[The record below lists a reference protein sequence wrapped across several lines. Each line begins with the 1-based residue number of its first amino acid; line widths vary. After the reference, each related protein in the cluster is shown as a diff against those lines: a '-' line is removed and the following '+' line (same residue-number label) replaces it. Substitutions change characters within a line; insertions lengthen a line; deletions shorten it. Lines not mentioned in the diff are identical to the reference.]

1 MSFPENFVW
10 GAAAASYQIEGGAYD
25 DGKGLSVWDM
35 MCRQQGRVYAGHTGD
50 VAIDHYHR
58 YKEDVALMK
67 EMGLMAYRLSISWP
81 RVLPEGVGPVN
92 EAGLDFYDRLVDE
105 LLAADI
111 VPYVTLFHWDFPHA
125 LYCRG
130 GWLNPQSSEWFAE
143 YAEVVVDKLSDRV
156 KHWMTLNEP
165 QCFIGLGL
173 LDGIHAPGD
182 KLGLEEVLLAGHHTL
197 LAHGRSVQVIRARAK
212 LESSVGYAPTGSPVI
227 PADEED
233 KDNVEQARK
242 AMFAV
247 NNRNCWNISWWSD
260 PVILGH
266 YPEDGLS
273 TYGSAAPKVKDSDFD
288 IMCQPL
294 DFYGTNIYNGWTIGR
309 NEQGRFRQVDRPQG
323 NPICANKWPV
333 TPEALYWGSRFYHE
347 RYGLPI
353 IITEN
358 GLSNQDWVSL
368 DGKVHDPQRIDFTE
382 RYLLEFERAGEDGIP
397 IEGYF
402 HWSVFDNFEWAEGYK
417 ERFGLV
423 YVDYQT
429 QERTLKDSAHWYRT
443 VIESNGTVLGANRA
457 ER

>member
-1 MSFPENFVW
+1 MSFPDNFVW
-10 GAAAASYQIEGGAYD
+10 GAAAASYQIEGGAYE

-35 MCRQQGRVYAGHTGD
+35 VCRQQGRVYEGHTGD

-58 YKEDVALMK
+58 YKEDVVLMK
-67 EMGLMAYRLSISWP
+67 QMGLMAYRLSISWP

-105 LLAADI
+105 LVAADI

-130 GWLNPQSSEWFAE
+130 GWLNPQSPEWFAE

-212 LESSVGYAPTGSPVI
+212 LESSIGYAPTGSPVM
-227 PADEED
+227 PVDETD

-247 NNRNCWNISWWSD
+247 KNRNCWNISWWSD

-273 TYGSAAPKVKDSDFD
+273 TYGSAAPKFKDSDFD

-309 NEQGRFRQVDRPQG
+309 NEQGRFRQVDRSQG

-333 TPEALYWGSRFYHE
+333 TPEALYWGARFYHE

-368 DGKVHDPQRIDFTE
+368 DGKVHDPQRIDFTK
-382 RYLLEFERAGEDGIP
+382 RYLLEFKRAGEEGIP

-417 ERFGLV
+417 ERFGMV

-429 QERTLKDSAHWYRT
+429 QERILKDSAHWYRT
-443 VIESNGTVLGANRA
+443 VIESNGAVLGPN
-457 ER
+457 

>member
-1 MSFPENFVW
+1 MSFPDNFVW
-10 GAAAASYQIEGGAYD
+10 GAAAASYQIEGGAYE

-58 YKEDVALMK
+58 YKEDVVLMK
-67 EMGLMAYRLSISWP
+67 QMGLMAYRLSISWP

-105 LLAADI
+105 LVAADI

-130 GWLNPQSSEWFAE
+130 GWLNPQSPEWFAE

-212 LESSVGYAPTGSPVI
+212 LESSIGYAPTGSPVM
-227 PADEED
+227 PVDETD

-247 NNRNCWNISWWSD
+247 KNRNCWNISWWSD

-273 TYGSAAPKVKDSDFD
+273 TYGSAAPKFKDSDFD

-309 NEQGRFRQVDRPQG
+309 NEQGRFRQVDRSQG

-333 TPEALYWGSRFYHE
+333 TPEALYWGARFYHE

-368 DGKVHDPQRIDFTE
+368 DGKVHDPQRIDFTK
-382 RYLLEFERAGEDGIP
+382 RYLLEFKRAGEEGIP

-417 ERFGLV
+417 ERFGMV

-429 QERTLKDSAHWYRT
+429 QERILKDSAHWYRT
-443 VIESNGTVLGANRA
+443 VIESNGAVLGPN
-457 ER
+457 

>member
-1 MSFPENFVW
+1 MSFPDNFVW
-10 GAAAASYQIEGGAYD
+10 GAAAASYQIEGGAYE

-58 YKEDVALMK
+58 YKEDVVLMK
-67 EMGLMAYRLSISWP
+67 QMGLMAYRLSISWP

-105 LLAADI
+105 LVAADI

-130 GWLNPQSSEWFAE
+130 GWLNPQSPEWFAE

-182 KLGLEEVLLAGHHTL
+182 KLGLEEVLLAGHHAL

-212 LESSVGYAPTGSPVI
+212 LESSIGYAPTGSPVM
-227 PADEED
+227 PVDETD

-247 NNRNCWNISWWSD
+247 KNRNCWNISWWSD

-273 TYGSAAPKVKDSDFD
+273 TYGSAAPKFKDSDFD

-309 NEQGRFRQVDRPQG
+309 NEQGRFRQVDRSQG

-333 TPEALYWGSRFYHE
+333 TPEALYWGARFYHE

-368 DGKVHDPQRIDFTE
+368 DGKVHDPQRIDFTK
-382 RYLLEFERAGEDGIP
+382 RYLLEFKRAGEEGIP

-417 ERFGLV
+417 ERFGMV

-429 QERTLKDSAHWYRT
+429 QERILKDSAHWYRT
-443 VIESNGTVLGANRA
+443 VIESNGAVLGPN
-457 ER
+457 

>member
-1 MSFPENFVW
+1 MSFPEGFVW

-35 MCRQQGRVYAGHTGD
+35 MCRQQGRVYSGHTGE

-92 EAGLDFYDRLVDE
+92 DAGLAFYDRLIDE
-105 LLAADI
+105 LLAAEI
-111 VPYVTLFHWDFPHA
+111 TPYVTLFHWDFPHD

-130 GWLNPQSSEWFAE
+130 GWLNPQSPEWFAE
-143 YAEVVVDKLSDRV
+143 YTEVIVDKLSDRV
-156 KHWMTLNEP
+156 RNWMTLNEP
-165 QCFIGLGL
+165 QCFIGLSL
-173 LDGIHAPGD
+173 QEGIHAPGD
-182 KLGLEEVLLAGHHTL
+182 KLGLEEVLLAGHHAL

-212 LESSVGYAPTGSPVI
+212 TTPSVGYAPTGTVVS
-227 PADEED
+227 PADE
-233 KDNVEQARK
+233 KDPENVEAARR
-242 AMFAV
+242 AMYAV
-247 NNRNCWNISWWSD
+247 KNKNCWNISWWSD
-260 PVILGH
+260 PVIMGH

-273 TYGSAAPKVKDSDFD
+273 TYGSAVPKIKENDFD

-309 NEQGRFRQVDRPQG
+309 NEQGKFRQVERPAG
-323 NPICANKWPV
+323 HPVCGNKWPV
-333 TPEALYWGSRFYHE
+333 TPEALYWGPRFYHE

-353 IITEN
+353 IIMEN
-358 GLSNQDWVSL
+358 GLSSQDWVSL
-368 DGKVHDPQRIDFTE
+368 DGKVHDPQRIDFTQ
-382 RYLLEFERAGEDGIP
+382 RYLLEFERAGEDGVP

-402 HWSVFDNFEWAEGYK
+402 HWSAFDNFEWAEGYK
-417 ERFGLV
+417 ERFGLI

-429 QERTLKDSAHWYRT
+429 QERILKDSAHWYRT
-443 VIESNGTVLGANRA
+443 VIESNGATLGAGV
-457 ER
+457 ED

>member
-1 MSFPENFVW
+1 MSFPEGFVW

-35 MCRQQGRVYAGHTGD
+35 MCRQQGRVYGGHTGD

-67 EMGLMAYRLSISWP
+67 EIGLMAYRLSTSWP
-81 RVLPEGVGPVN
+81 RVLPEGVGSVN
-92 EAGLDFYDRLVDE
+92 DAGLAFYDRLIDE
-105 LLAADI
+105 LLAAEI
-111 VPYVTLFHWDFPHA
+111 TPYVTLFHWDFPHA

-130 GWLNPQSSEWFAE
+130 GWLNPQSPEWFAE
-143 YAEVVVDKLSDRV
+143 YSEVIVDALSDRV
-156 KHWMTLNEP
+156 QHWMTLNEP
-165 QCFIGLGL
+165 QCFIGLSL
-173 LDGIHAPGD
+173 QEGIHAPGD
-182 KLGLEEVLLAGHHTL
+182 KLGLEEVLLAGHHAL

-212 LESSVGYAPTGSPVI
+212 TTPCVGYAPTGAIVS

-233 KDNVEQARK
+233 PENIEAARR
-242 AMFAV
+242 AMYAV
-247 NNRNCWNISWWSD
+247 KNKNCWNISWWSD

-273 TYGSAAPKVKDSDFD
+273 TYGSAVPKIKEGDFD

-309 NEQGRFRQVDRPQG
+309 NEQGEFRQAERPAG
-323 NPICANKWPV
+323 HAVCGNKWPV
-333 TPEALYWGSRFYHE
+333 TPEALYWGPRFYHE

-353 IITEN
+353 IIMEN

-382 RYLLEFERAGEDGIP
+382 RYLLEFERAGEDGVP

-402 HWSVFDNFEWAEGYK
+402 HWSAFDNFEWAEGYK
-417 ERFGLV
+417 ERFGLI

-429 QERTLKDSAHWYRT
+429 QERILKDSAYWYRT
-443 VIESNGTVLGANRA
+443 VIESNGAVLG
-457 ER
+457 EEIED

>member
-1 MSFPENFVW
+1 MSFPDNFVW
-10 GAAAASYQIEGGAYD
+10 GAAAASYQIEGGAYE

-58 YKEDVALMK
+58 YKEDVTLMK
-67 EMGLMAYRLSISWP
+67 QMGLMAYRLSISWP

-105 LLAADI
+105 LVAADI

-130 GWLNPQSSEWFAE
+130 GWLNPQSPEWFAE

-156 KHWMTLNEP
+156 RHWMTLNEP

-197 LAHGRSVQVIRARAK
+197 LAHGRSVQVIRARTR
-212 LESSVGYAPTGSPVI
+212 LESSIGYAPTGSPVM
-227 PADEED
+227 PADEAD

-247 NNRNCWNISWWSD
+247 KNRNCWNISWWSD

-273 TYGSAAPKVKDSDFD
+273 TYGSAAPKFKDSDFD

-294 DFYGTNIYNGWTIGR
+294 DFYGTNIYNGRMIGR
-309 NEQGRFRQVDRPQG
+309 NEQGRFRQVDRSQG

-333 TPEALYWGSRFYHE
+333 TPEALYWGARFYHE

-353 IITEN
+353 LITEN

-368 DGKVHDPQRIDFTE
+368 DGKVHDPQRIDFIE
-382 RYLLEFERAGEDGIP
+382 RYLLEFKRAGEEGIP

-417 ERFGLV
+417 ERFGMV

-429 QERTLKDSAHWYRT
+429 QERILKDSAHWYRT
-443 VIESNGTVLGANRA
+443 VIESNGAVLGPN
-457 ER
+457 

>member
-1 MSFPENFVW
+1 M
-10 GAAAASYQIEGGAYD
+10 
-25 DGKGLSVWDM
+25 
-35 MCRQQGRVYAGHTGD
+35 
-50 VAIDHYHR
+50 
-58 YKEDVALMK
+58 
-67 EMGLMAYRLSISWP
+67 
-81 RVLPEGVGPVN
+81 
-92 EAGLDFYDRLVDE
+92 
-105 LLAADI
+105 
-111 VPYVTLFHWDFPHA
+111 
-125 LYCRG
+125 
-130 GWLNPQSSEWFAE
+130 
-143 YAEVVVDKLSDRV
+143 VVDRLSDRV

-197 LAHGRSVQVIRARAK
+197 LAHGRSVQVIRARAL

-227 PADEED
+227 PADEGD

-247 NNRNCWNISWWSD
+247 KNRNCWNISWWSD
-260 PVILGH
+260 PVILDH

-309 NEQGRFRQVDRPQG
+309 NEQGRFRQVDRSQG

-333 TPEALYWGSRFYHE
+333 TPEALYWGARFYHE

-368 DGKVHDPQRIDFTE
+368 DGKVHDPQRIDFTK
-382 RYLLEFERAGEDGIP
+382 RYLLEFKRAGEEGIP

-402 HWSVFDNFEWAEGYK
+402 HWSVFDNFDSAEGYK
-417 ERFGLV
+417 ERFGMV

-429 QERTLKDSAHWYRT
+429 QERILKDSADWYLT
-443 VIESNGTVLGANRA
+443 VIERNGTVLGHT
-457 ER
+457 